1 VLARWLCCWPAALGL
16 RQPLPRWATSGPW
29 ALSRPAPLARVPRVR
44 SERRRPWLGWLPPPP
59 PAARSAGA
67 LQPAPPGS
75 EHRLCVTGHGQAP
88 RAACRASRVLL
99 ARTPHW
105 MLTNEPRRTRW
116 VEK

>member
-1 VLARWLCCWPAALGL
+1 VLAPWLWC
-16 RQPLPRWATSGPW
+16 
-29 ALSRPAPLARVPRVR
+29 RPAPLARVPRVR

-75 EHRLCVTGHGQAP
+75 ERRLCVTGHGRAP

-99 ARTPHW
+99 ARTPQSSLDAH
-105 MLTNEPRRTRW
+105 ERT
-116 VEK
+116 EKNKMGRKIKHPKL